1 MIRLPA
7 KCKRCGRPLID
18 SLDIAVHIGG
28 LGEQGFAYSLIYS
41 YDKRCPLGAKAEDI
55 GN

>member
-1 MIRLPA
+1 MIGISLPA

-18 SLDIAVHIGG
+18 SLDIAVHIGRF
-28 LGEQGFAYSLIYS
+28 LSIIYS
-41 YDKRCPLGAKAEDI
+41 YDKRCPMGAKAEDI